1 MIVTKSAEGGDFFKA
16 DFVKKNKITE
26 VQITDARTI
35 KEVTFEGKDGKP
47 AQIKLQVEITYKGQ
61 GKEDPSTWTMNNK
74 CKNALFDAWGEDTDS
89 WVNQKI
95 PIQLAGEGAMEH
107 ILVDTMRIESK

>member
-1 MIVTKSAEGGDFFKA
+1 MNVEKSAEGGDYFKA

-26 VQITDARTI
+26 VQIVDARTI
-35 KEVTFEGKDGKP
+35 KEVSFEGKDGKP
-47 AQIKLQVEITYKGQ
+47 AQVKLQVDITYKGQ

-74 CKNALFDAWGEDTDS
+74 CKNALIDAFGSDTDQ
-89 WVNQKI
+89 WVSKKI

-107 ILVDTMRIESK
+107 ILVDTMRIES